1 MNKQEKIEELS
12 ESLRTLD
19 REHDTLRQQCD
30 DKDEEISKLRNRLQN
45 KVKNNTL
52 HCEFWEG
59 IFDSFYYYFIII
71 CNRLVRMNIMKVTS
85 LV

>member
-1 MNKQEKIEELS
+1 MEELN

-30 DKDEEISKLRNRLQN
+30 DKDEEISKLRNQLQN

-52 HCEFWEG
+52 HCEFWEE
-59 IFDSFYYYFIII
+59 IFNSFYLF
-71 CNRLVRMNIMKVTS
+71 L
-85 LV
+85 L